1 MELLTYTEA
10 AELTGLTSKTIQ
22 RHVKKGALEV
32 VETPLGKR
40 ILRSALEPYLG
51 LRRDSEGQ
59 GQEDPD
65 EDTETLQGQVFE
77 EVEDVAG
84 TAKDSLGQAVQDSP
98 TEGASVPL
106 SAHLAALEL
115 AKMQLEF
122 LQRQAEESQRVAMQA
137 ERAKYSLE
145 AQLAQYQRVL
155 AESAESLAEERAMR
169 LVAEAKAAEV
179 PLSPSN
185 DLIVPALH
193 VDQASSLLVGTP
205 AKRRGWGS
213 RLKGWLLGEKT
224 G

>member
-10 AELTGLTSKTIQ
+10 AELTGLTNKTIQ

-40 ILRSALEPYLG
+40 IPRSALEPYLG

-65 EDTETLQGQVFE
+65 EDTETLQGHVFE
-77 EVEDVAG
+77 EVEDVPG
-84 TAKDSLGQAVQDSP
+84 TAKDNPGQAVHDSP
-98 TEGASVPL
+98 YEGASVPL
-106 SAHLAALEL
+106 SAHLAALDL
-115 AKMQLEF
+115 AKTQLEF

-179 PLSPSN
+179 PVGPSN
-185 DLIVPALH
+185 DLVVPALP
-193 VDQASSLLVGTP
+193 VDQAPLVLLDTP
-205 AKRRGWGS
+205 TRRRGWGS

>member
-10 AELTGLTSKTIQ
+10 AELTGLTNKTIQ

-40 ILRSALEPYLG
+40 IPRSALDPYLG

-59 GQEDPD
+59 GLEDPD
-65 EDTETLQGQVFE
+65 EDTETLQGHVFE
-77 EVEDVAG
+77 EVEDVPG
-84 TAKDSLGQAVQDSP
+84 PAKDSPGHTVPDGP
-98 TEGASVPL
+98 YEGASVPL
-106 SAHLAALEL
+106 SAHLAALDL
-115 AKMQLEF
+115 AKTQLEF

-179 PLSPSN
+179 PVSPSN
-185 DLIVPALH
+185 DLVVPALP
-193 VDQASSLLVGTP
+193 VDQAPPVLLDTP
-205 AKRRGWGS
+205 TRRRGWGS

>member
-10 AELTGLTSKTIQ
+10 AELTGLTNKTIQ

-65 EDTETLQGQVFE
+65 EDTETRQGHVFE
-77 EVEDVAG
+77 EGEDVPG
-84 TAKDSLGQAVQDSP
+84 TAKDSLGHTVHYGP
-98 TEGASVPL
+98 YEGVSVPL
-106 SAHLAALEL
+106 SAHLAALDL
-115 AKMQLEF
+115 AKTQLEF
-122 LQRQAEESQRVAMQA
+122 LQRQAEESQKVAMQA

-169 LVAEAKAAEV
+169 LVAEAKAADV
-179 PLSPSN
+179 PVSPSN
-185 DLIVPALH
+185 DLGVPVLP
-193 VDQASSLLVGTP
+193 VDLSSPVLLDTP
-205 AKRRGWGS
+205 TRRRGWGS

>member
-10 AELTGLTSKTIQ
+10 AELTGLTNKTIQ

-40 ILRSALEPYLG
+40 IPRSALEPYLG

-65 EDTETLQGQVFE
+65 EDTETLQGHVFE
-77 EVEDVAG
+77 EVEDVSG
-84 TAKDSLGQAVQDSP
+84 TAKDSPGQAVHYGP
-98 TEGASVPL
+98 YEGVSVPL
-106 SAHLAALEL
+106 SAHLAALDL
-115 AKMQLEF
+115 AKTQLEF
-122 LQRQAEESQRVAMQA
+122 LQRQSEESQRVAMQA

-179 PLSPSN
+179 PVSPSN
-185 DLIVPALH
+185 DLVVPALP
-193 VDQASSLLVGTP
+193 VDQAAPVLLDTP
-205 AKRRGWGS
+205 TRRRGWGS